1 MAFGK
6 SFILCSPFSGPAV
19 IEGGKPLGDV
29 VMERR
34 WVWSWNDETGSD
46 RAVTDANGKFAF
58 PLVKGS
64 SMSAMFLPH
73 EPNIRQTI
81 IAHMPDGELEIWNA
95 VKATYEMNSELDG
108 RPIKVICHLDKEPSA
123 DGLYW
128 GTCVEDK

>member
-6 SFILCSPFSGPAV
+6 SFVLCSPFSGTAV
-19 IEGGKPLGDV
+19 IEGGKPVADV
-29 VMERR
+29 VIERR

-46 RAVTDANGKFAF
+46 RTVTDANGKFEF
-58 PLVKGS
+58 PLVEGS

-81 IAHMPDGELEIWNA
+81 IAHTPGGEVEIWNA
-95 VKATYEMNSELDG
+95 IKATYEMNSEMDG

-128 GTCVEDK
+128 GTCVEDE